1 LSDFTPIL
9 GLPYLLSNQAQKHV
23 TLNESLR
30 ALDGL
35 LQLAVLN
42 RDQATPPS
50 GPAEGDRHLIFSGAT
65 GDWTGHDGEL
75 TLFSDGEW
83 HFFVPQTGWR
93 VWVEDEA
100 RFLVRHGS
108 GWRETTSDE
117 LQNLALLGVGA
128 TADANNPLLAKL
140 NDALFTAVESANGG
154 SGDLRVKLNKEAGSN
169 FLSLLF
175 QNGYS
180 SRAEIGLV
188 GDDDLVVKVSPD
200 GAVFH
205 EGLRVDRASGQVSFP
220 NGSPQIRELLSAN
233 RTYYIRTDGSDSNDG
248 LADSASGAF
257 LTFARGVEA
266 ALSLHH
272 GTHEVTLEFG
282 AGSFSIGGGL
292 IAASA
297 DYHINIRGAGYDQT
311 TLDGKLELSG
321 GVIATVRDVH
331 VTGAGQNASL
341 RTGSGASLSILGNV
355 RVSEGTHSH
364 VIATGNSTILLT
376 HGKVRVGA
384 GGVSLFA
391 STTGSLIQLWP
402 GLRVVTETA
411 VSFSNA
417 VARTTECG
425 VITWQSATV
434 DEALGAISGT
444 RFSCNTNGVIQTY
457 SGGATAIPGTVAG
470 TETNG
475 GVYA

>member
-1 LSDFTPIL
+1 MSDFTPIL

-35 LQLAVLN
+35 LQLSVLD
-42 RDQATPPS
+42 RDLASPPS
-50 GPAEGDRHLIFSGAT
+50 APNEGDRYLISNGAT
-65 GDWTGHDGEL
+65 GDWINHESAL
-75 TLFSDGEW
+75 ALFSDGEW
-83 HFFVPQTGWR
+83 HFFAPQTGWR

-100 RFLVRHGS
+100 SFKVFDGAS
-108 GWRETTSDE
+108 WRETTSDA
-117 LQNLALLGVGA
+117 LQNLTLLGLGA
-128 TADANNPLLAKL
+128 SADASNPLLAKL
-140 NDALFTAVESANGG
+140 NAALFTAVESASGG
-154 SGDLRVKLNKEAGSN
+154 SGELRVKFNKEASTN
-169 FLSLLF
+169 VLSLLF
-175 QNGYS
+175 QDGYS

-188 GDDDLVVKVSPD
+188 GDDDLVMKVSPD
-200 GAVFH
+200 GTNFF
-205 EGLRVDRASGQVSFP
+205 EGLRIDQTSGEVSFP
-220 NGSPQIRELLSAN
+220 NGSPQIREVLSAN
-233 RTYYIRTDGSDSNDG
+233 RTYYVRTDGSDFNDG
-248 LADSASGAF
+248 LTDSASGAF

-266 ALSLHH
+266 ALSVHH

-282 AGSFSIGGGL
+282 AGSFSIEGGL

-297 DYHINIRGAGYDQT
+297 DYHINVRGAGYDQT

-341 RTGSGASLSILGNV
+341 RTGSGASLSILGSV
-355 RVSEGTHSH
+355 RVSEGTHAH

-402 GLRVVTETA
+402 GLRVITETA

-417 VARTTECG
+417 VARSTECG
-425 VITWQSATV
+425 VITWQSATA

-444 RFSCNTNGVIQTY
+444 RYSCNTNGVIQSY
-457 SGGATAIPGTVAG
+457 SGGAAAVPGTIAG